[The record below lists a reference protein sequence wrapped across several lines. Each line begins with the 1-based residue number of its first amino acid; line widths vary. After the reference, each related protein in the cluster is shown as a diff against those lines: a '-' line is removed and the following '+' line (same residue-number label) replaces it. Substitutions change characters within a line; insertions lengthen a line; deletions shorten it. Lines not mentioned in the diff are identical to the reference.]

1 MALRYLIYSTGTTF
15 SNTIVRESATNNPG
29 ANEASFHTDFI
40 IPEIQPLYLW
50 RVDTSPNP
58 TDVIPNTD
66 SNISNYL
73 ESIAPP
79 PEPEDDA
86 SIGFVTGI
94 TETKIDK
101 VTGATGNIGTF
112 VADGG
117 LEDSGYAISD
127 LTGGTSYNFVGSGG
141 TQVVESGSN
150 PTTVTIYSAIP
161 TGTTVAWG
169 DITGTLSAQ
178 TDLQNALNLK
188 LNITDFNSYTGTTA
202 TELNGKLESSIFN
215 TYTGDTQ
222 PVIDSA
228 ITGVTNL
235 GTGTTIGS
243 TNGRN
248 ITIKSIS
255 AIGGVTLAGDAD
267 NLIISGE
274 TNAAAVW
281 GNITGTLSNQT
292 DLQNA
297 LNAKTDNSTFNTFT
311 GTTLPANYYNKTEIN
326 SYTASTET
334 TINNKLETS
343 LFNTY
348 TGDTDTRIS
357 NIEDVTDKALTGAT
371 NGLVTNGR
379 NVELGGGLTR
389 DTLISG
395 TTFDF
400 NVNTKYI
407 KLQAVNGIEIIDTDG
422 IGGINIES
430 DAGTIALIGNTN
442 VGVEQTKVQISE
454 TQMLITD
461 SRGTQK
467 GFEYAADYSTTFTN
481 ESLITKRY
489 ADAIAAGLIPK
500 AAVLVTTTGESI
512 NLATGGLLTVDGLT
526 LSNGDRVLVKDQVD
540 ATQNGIYIASAST
553 WVRSTDYDGNPN
565 GEVSGG
571 NIIPVTSGDTQYSSL
586 WVLVTPNPIT
596 VGTTELD
603 FSLFSSPHE
612 MIAGTGIDISG
623 NVISVDGA
631 SLAGNSVSWTG
642 DTFNVD
648 VNSGTLSTALDSK
661 LNVTDFN
668 HYSGTTVPAT
678 YLSIDNFNT
687 FTGTTLPANYYN
699 KTEINTYTGAT
710 DTRLNTI
717 ESEITYIS
725 GVTDTK
731 LDTSVFNTYTGT
743 TETNEIF
750 LTHTGGTELNTITAT
765 AIDWDTVEVSGSS
778 FLWSGGSDIFIQEAG
793 QYEVSYNIPFNTAT
807 ARNVSIGM
815 NIIKNNTTVIDITAS
830 ADGGNTNI
838 DSAGSVNLPTVIL
851 TLTLNDKLTLA
862 AFRTEQNGSVLSSLT
877 GSILIKKKN
886 TLQ

>member
-15 SNTIVRESATNNPG
+15 STTIVRESTTDNPG

-50 RVDTSPNP
+50 RVNTSPNP
-58 TDVIPNTD
+58 SDIIPNTD
-66 SNISNYL
+66 NNITTYL
-73 ESIAPP
+73 ETIAPP

-101 VTGATGNIGTF
+101 VTGVTGNIGTF
-112 VADGG
+112 VVDGG

-127 LTGGTSYNFVGSGG
+127 LTGTSYNFIGSGG
-141 TQVVESGSN
+141 TQVFESGSD
-150 PTTVTIYSAIP
+150 PTTITIYSVP
-161 TGTTVAWG
+161 PSGMTVEWG
-169 DITGTLSAQ
+169 NVIGTLSNQ
-178 TDLQNALNLK
+178 TDLQNTLNLK
-188 LNITDFNSYTGTTA
+188 LNITSFNSYTGDTQ
-202 TELNGKLESSIFN
+202 TELNGKLESSVFN

-228 ITGVTNL
+228 LTGLTNL
-235 GTGTTIGS
+235 GTGTTLGS
-243 TNGRN
+243 TSGRN
-248 ITIKSIS
+248 ITLKSIS
-255 AIGGVTLAGDAD
+255 AIGGVSLTGDIN

-281 GNITGTLSNQT
+281 GNISGTLSNQI

-297 LNAKTDNSTFNTFT
+297 LDAKTDNTTFNTFT

-334 TINNKLETS
+334 TLNEKLDITD
-343 LFNTY
+343 FNTY
-348 TGDTDTRIS
+348 SGATDLRIDA
-357 NIEDVTDKALTGAT
+357 IETVTDIALTGAS
-371 NGLVTNGR
+371 NGLVINGR
-379 NVELGGGLTR
+379 NIEFGGGLTR

-400 NVNTKYI
+400 NINTKYI
-407 KLQAVNGIEIIDTDG
+407 KLQAINGIEIIDTDG

-430 DAGTIALIGNTN
+430 DGGTVALVGKTN
-442 VGVEQTKVQISE
+442 VGVEQTNIQISE

-461 SRGTQK
+461 SRAIQK
-467 GFEYAADYSTTFTN
+467 GIEYAGDYSIDFTN

-500 AAVLVTTTGESI
+500 AAVLVTTTGENI
-512 NLATGGLLTVDGLT
+512 NLATGGLLTVDGIT
-526 LSNGDRVLVKDQVD
+526 LNNGDRVLVKDQGT
-540 ATQNGIYIASAST
+540 ASQNGIYIANAST
-553 WVRSTDYDGNPN
+553 WIRSTDYDGNPY

-571 NIIPVTSGDTQYSSL
+571 NIIPVTSGVTQYSSL
-586 WVLVTPNPIT
+586 WVLVTPNPIII
-596 VGTTELD
+596 GTTDLD

-612 MIAGTGIDISG
+612 MIAGTGINING
-623 NVISVDGA
+623 NVVSVNGT

-642 DTFNVD
+642 NTFNVD
-648 VNSGTLSTALDSK
+648 ISNGTLSTALDSK

-668 HYSGTTVPAT
+668 YYSGTTVPVT

-687 FTGTTLPANYYN
+687 FTGTTLPANYYS

-717 ESEITYIS
+717 DDEITFIS
-725 GVTDTK
+725 GITDTK
-731 LDTSVFNTYTGT
+731 LDASIFNTYTGNT
-743 TETNEIF
+743 VSNEIF
-750 LTHTGGTELNTITAT
+750 LTHTGGTELNTIAPTG
-765 AIDWDTVEVSGSS
+765 IEWDSVEISGSS
-778 FLWSGGSDIFIQEAG
+778 FLWSGGSDIYIQEAG
-793 QYEVSYNIPFNTAT
+793 TYELSYNIPFNTAT
-807 ARNVSIGM
+807 ARNISIGT
-815 NIIKNNTTVIDITAS
+815 NIIKNNDTVINLTAS

-838 DSAGSVNLPTVIL
+838 DSAGSVNLPTVPL
-851 TLTLNDKLTLA
+851 TLAQNDKLTLA
-862 AFRTEQNGSVLSSLT
+862 AFRTEQNGSVLSSKT
-877 GSILIKKKN
+877 GNILIKKKN